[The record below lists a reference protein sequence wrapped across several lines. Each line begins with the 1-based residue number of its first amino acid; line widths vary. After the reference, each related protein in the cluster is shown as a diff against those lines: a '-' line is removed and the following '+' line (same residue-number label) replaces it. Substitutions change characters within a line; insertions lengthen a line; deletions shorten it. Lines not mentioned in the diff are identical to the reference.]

1 MPAQRDATGAPG
13 APADKSTTVRLTAAE
28 QAARLDE
35 IIRRLEVFV
44 EALDEAVE
52 QRFGPGER

>member
-1 MPAQRDATGAPG
+1 MPAQRDATGVPG
-13 APADKSTTVRLTAAE
+13 APADESTTVGYTVE
-28 QAARLDE
+28 HVARLDE
-35 IIRRLEVFV
+35 IIRQLEAFV